1 MMRQYD
7 LVERVKS
14 YEPGADEDALN
25 KAYVFTVKA
34 HGTQKRASGD
44 PYFSHPVEVA
54 GLLSDKRLD
63 CASIIT
69 GLLHDTVEDTDVT
82 VPQIRALFGE
92 EVAGL
97 VDGVTKL
104 SQLELQSDR
113 TKQAENFRKLVLA
126 MSQDIRV
133 LVVKLADRLHNMRT
147 LHFITAPEKR
157 RRIARETMDIYVP
170 LSERIGIRDWQEEL
184 EDIAFT
190 QLNPDARA
198 SIVARLSFLEEE
210 AGDVVERVRDALDVA
225 LKEGGIDHA
234 HVTGRQKR
242 PYSIWRKM
250 QRQNIGF
257 EQLSDIMA
265 FRVIV
270 ETKEEC
276 YRALGLLHGLYSMVP
291 GRFKDYISL
300 PKPNGYSS
308 IHTGVI
314 GPENQRI
321 EVQIRTR
328 EMHEIAELGV
338 AAHWQ
343 YKQVKGNGGAPPEGR
358 QYRWLRE
365 LLEILDH
372 ASGPEDFLEHTKME
386 MFADQVFIFTPKG
399 DLHALPHGATPVDF
413 AYAVHSDVG
422 NRCTAARVNG
432 RLVPLRTELRN
443 GDQVEIVTSRAQTPS
458 AAWENFV
465 VTGKAR
471 ACIRRFVRSMQR
483 EQYQR
488 LGKEI
493 LDRSFKSA
501 GYDLTEKGLKSVA
514 ARFEVD
520 TAEDIVVA
528 VGEGRLGARDVL
540 YAVYPGAKER
550 EKEKAAAAK
559 RKPAHAPIHGPDQSV
574 GEAPKPSAIPIRGL
588 IPHMAIHF
596 ARCCHPLPGDRIIGI
611 VTTGK
616 GVTIHNMDCP
626 TLENF
631 TDMPERWLDVAWDI
645 EAADGS
651 AFVGRVRAVLL
662 NEPGALAALTGV
674 IGRDGGNISN
684 LKFTSRSADFFE
696 MLIDIEV
703 TNARQLNNI
712 LAALRASKLV
722 NSVERA

>member
-1 MMRQYD
+1 MMRQYE
-7 LVERVKS
+7 LVERVKA

-34 HGTQKRASGD
+34 HGNQKRASGD

-69 GLLHDTVEDTDVT
+69 GLLHDTVEDTEVT
-82 VPQIRALFGE
+82 IPDINEIFGE
-92 EVAGL
+92 EVAAL

-133 LVVKLADRLHNMRT
+133 LIVKLADRLHNMRT
-147 LHFITAPEKR
+147 LHFIKAPEKR

-170 LSERIGIRDWQEEL
+170 LTERIGIRDWQEEL
-184 EDIAFT
+184 EDIAF
-190 QLNPDARA
+190 QELNPDARA
-198 SIVARLSFLEEE
+198 SIVARLEFLAESG
-210 AGDVVERVRDALDVA
+210 GDVVERVRSALMTNLTEA
-225 LKEGGIDHA
+225 GLKAE
-234 HVTGRQKR
+234 VSGRQKR

-265 FRVIV
+265 FRVV
-270 ETKEEC
+270 VDSLEDC
-276 YRALGLLHGLYSMVP
+276 YKALGALHGKYSMVP
-291 GRFKDYISL
+291 GRFKDYVSL
-300 PKPNGYSS
+300 PKPNGYRS

-314 GPENQRI
+314 GPENRRI
-321 EVQIRTR
+321 EIQIRTR
-328 EMHEIAELGV
+328 AMHEIAELGV
-338 AAHWQ
+338 AAHWR
-343 YKQVKGNGGAPPEGR
+343 YKQTGKPDQEGKGSTEGR

-365 LLEILDH
+365 LLEILEN

-386 MFADQVFIFTPKG
+386 MFSDQVFIFTPKG
-399 DLHALPHGATPVDF
+399 DLHALPRGSCPVDF
-413 AYAVHSDVG
+413 AYAVHTDIG

-443 GDQVEIVTSRAQTPS
+443 GDQVEIVTSKAQTPS
-458 AAWENFV
+458 PAWENFV

-471 ACIRRFVRSMQR
+471 ACIRRFVRSVQR
-483 EQYQR
+483 EQYVR

-493 LDRSFKSA
+493 LDRAFKGA
-501 GYDLTEKGLKSVA
+501 GYEATEKALKGIVQ
-514 ARFEVD
+514 RFDAEN
-520 TAEDIVVA
+520 AEDIQA
-528 VGEGRLGARDVL
+528 GVGEGRINARDVL
-540 YAVYPGAKER
+540 YAAYPGAKEK
-550 EKEKAAAAK
+550 EKEKKAPRPRAAK
-559 RKPAHAPIHGPDQSV
+559 EQIDPTSG
-574 GEAPKPSAIPIRGL
+574 GAIPIRGL

-596 ARCCHPLPGDRIIGI
+596 AKCCHPLPGDRIIGI

-631 TDMPERWLDVAWDI
+631 SDMPERWLDVSWDQD
-645 EAADGS
+645 AVDGS
-651 AFVGRVRAVLL
+651 AFTGRIRAVLL
-662 NEPGALAALTGV
+662 NEPGALAEVTGV

-703 TNARQLNNI
+703 VDAKQLNNI
-712 LAALRASKLV
+712 LAALRASKHV

>member
-1 MMRQYD
+1 MMRQYE
-7 LVERVKS
+7 LVERVKA

-25 KAYVFTVKA
+25 RAYVFTVKA
-34 HGTQKRASGD
+34 HGNQKRASGD

-69 GLLHDTVEDTDVT
+69 GLLHDTVEDTEIT
-82 VPQIRALFGE
+82 VKDISATFGE
-92 EVAGL
+92 EVAAL

-133 LVVKLADRLHNMRT
+133 LIVKLADRLHNMRT
-147 LHFITAPEKR
+147 LHFIKAPEKR

-170 LSERIGIRDWQEEL
+170 LTERIGIRDWQEEL
-184 EDIAFT
+184 EDIAF
-190 QLNPDARA
+190 QELNPDARA
-198 SIVARLSFLEEE
+198 SIVARLEFLQE
-210 AGDVVERVRDALDVA
+210 AGGDVIKRVQAALEKDLEKASITAEV
-225 LKEGGIDHA
+225 G
-234 HVTGRQKR
+234 GRQKR

-265 FRVIV
+265 FRVVVDSV
-270 ETKEEC
+270 EDC
-276 YRALGLLHGLYSMVP
+276 YKALGTLHGKYSMVP

-300 PKPNGYSS
+300 PKPNGYRS

-314 GPENQRI
+314 GPENRRI
-321 EVQIRTR
+321 EIQIRTQD
-328 EMHEIAELGV
+328 MHDIAELGV
-338 AAHWQ
+338 AAHWR
-343 YKQVKGNGGAPPEGR
+343 YKETGSARLSDEELGLTEGK

-365 LLEILDH
+365 LLEILDN
-372 ASGPEDFLEHTKME
+372 ASSPEDFLEHTKME

-399 DLHALPHGATPVDF
+399 DLHALPRGSTPVDF
-413 AYAVHSDVG
+413 AYAVHTDVG

-432 RLVPLRTELRN
+432 RLVPLRTQLRN
-443 GDQVEIVTSRAQTPS
+443 GDQVEVVTSKAQTPS
-458 AAWENFV
+458 PAWETFV

-471 ACIRRFVRSMQR
+471 ACIRRFVRSVQR
-483 EQYQR
+483 EQYVR

-493 LDRSFKSA
+493 LERTFKA
-501 GYDLTEKGLKSVA
+501 ANYDATEKALKGIAS
-514 ARFEVD
+514 RFELD
-520 TAEDIVVA
+520 TAEDVVAA
-528 VGEGRLGARDVL
+528 VGEGRLTAREVL
-540 YAVYPGAKER
+540 FAAYPGAKEK
-550 EKEKAAAAK
+550 EKEKGGPPK
-559 RKPAHAPIHGPDQSV
+559 RRVAV
-574 GEAPKPSAIPIRGL
+574 GQIDPTVGGAIPIRGL

-596 ARCCHPLPGDRIIGI
+596 AKCCHPLPGDRIIGI

-616 GVTIHNMDCP
+616 GVTIHNIDCA

-631 TDMPERWLDVAWDI
+631 SDMPERWLDVSWDA
-645 EAADGS
+645 EAVDGT
-651 AFVGRVRAVLL
+651 AFTGRIRAVLI
-662 NEPGALAALTGV
+662 NEPGALAEFTGV

-684 LKFTSRSADFFE
+684 LKFTSRSEDFFE

-703 TNARQLNNI
+703 TDAKQLNNV
-712 LAALRASKLV
+712 LAALRASKYV

>member
-1 MMRQYD
+1 MMRQYE
-7 LVERVKS
+7 LVERVKT

-69 GLLHDTVEDTDVT
+69 GLLHDTVEDTEVT
-82 VPQIRALFGE
+82 IPQINETFGE
-92 EVAGL
+92 EVGAL

-133 LVVKLADRLHNMRT
+133 LIVKLADRLHNMRT
-147 LHFITAPEKR
+147 LHFIKNPEKR

-170 LSERIGIRDWQEEL
+170 LTERIGIRDWQEEL
-184 EDIAFT
+184 EDIAF
-190 QLNPDARA
+190 QELNPDARA
-198 SIVARLSFLEEE
+198 SIVARLDFLAES
-210 AGDVVERVRDALDVA
+210 GSDVVERVRGTLSDE
-225 LKEGGIDHA
+225 LKNAGLSAE
-234 HVTGRQKR
+234 VKGRQKR

-265 FRVIV
+265 FRVVLGSID
-270 ETKEEC
+270 EC
-276 YRALGLLHGLYSMVP
+276 YQALGALHGLYSMVP
-291 GRFKDYISL
+291 GRFKDYVSL
-300 PKPNGYSS
+300 PKPNGYRS

-314 GPENQRI
+314 GPENRRI
-321 EVQIRTR
+321 EIQIRTQA
-328 EMHEIAELGV
+328 MHEVAELGV

-343 YKQVKGNGGAPPEGR
+343 YKQTGPVEGEGQGAREGR

-365 LLEILDH
+365 LLEILEN
-372 ASGPEDFLEHTKME
+372 AAGPEDFLEHTKME
-386 MFADQVFIFTPKG
+386 MFSDQVFIFTPKG
-399 DLHALPHGATPVDF
+399 DLHALPRGSTPVDF
-413 AYAVHSDVG
+413 AYSVHTDIG

-432 RLVPLRTELRN
+432 RLVPLRTELQN
-443 GDQVEIVTSRAQTPS
+443 GDQVEIVTSKAQTPS
-458 AAWENFV
+458 PAWENFV

-471 ACIRRFVRSMQR
+471 ACIRRFVRSVQR
-483 EQYQR
+483 EQYVR
-488 LGKEI
+488 LGKEM
-493 LDRSFKSA
+493 LDRAFKAA
-501 GYDLTEKGLKSVA
+501 GYEASEKAVKGVA
-514 ARFEVD
+514 QRFDGD
-520 TAEDIVVA
+520 TAEDIWA
-528 VGEGRLGARDVL
+528 FVGEARISAREVL
-540 YAVYPGAKER
+540 FAVYPGAKEK
-550 EKEKAAAAK
+550 EKEKK
-559 RKPAHAPIHGPDQSV
+559 APRPKTGKDQRGSSS
-574 GEAPKPSAIPIRGL
+574 GGAIPIRGL

-596 ARCCHPLPGDRIIGI
+596 AKCCHPLPGDRIIGI

-631 TDMPERWLDVAWDI
+631 SDMPERWLDVSWDQ
-645 EAADGS
+645 EAVDGS
-651 AFVGRVRAVLL
+651 AFTGRIRTVLM
-662 NEPGALAALTGV
+662 NEPGALAEVTGV

-703 TNARQLNNI
+703 VNAKQLNNI
-712 LAALRASKLV
+712 LAALRASKHV
-722 NSVERA
+722 NTVERS